1 MKLLNMYAELVQVP
15 DKKPQAVIVMSAHRM
30 HRSSGE
36 WRKRIGV
43 APGVKGKE
51 EPEVWVRL
59 NDSRLAIHST
69 TFVEVQLAARL

>member
-1 MKLLNMYAELVQVP
+1 MEEA
-15 DKKPQAVIVMSAHRM
+15 DRGST
-30 HRSSGE
+30 
-36 WRKRIGV
+36 

-51 EPEVWVRL
+51 EPEVWVGL